1 MPTPSG
7 AEFNPVPAIMG
18 FLGVIVVGGFVGYL
32 YFSITLMVIA
42 RKSNTPNAWLAWIPI
57 GNVFLM
63 CAIGRRPSWWVLL
76 MLIPFVNVFVG
87 VMVWMS
93 IAEARGKPAW
103 AGALVFL
110 PLVGLFVPIYLA
122 MGEATEPDLM
132 AAPAPVG
139 PPVCAKCGTPA
150 ESGEQFCGVCGGPV
164 QAASAAPRIC
174 SACNTPAE
182 GDETFCGNCG
192 QPMSVAV
199 ATTVGAR
206 PRSSAG
212 KLAAVALVM
221 VAFIGLLTAGAGWV
235 AFGRPLSYTPPKR
248 QPPKLPKRM
257 AGTMTEFPVDTK
269 TDAPAR
275 PTSIVTQN
283 FQRGSGRSSQTAQ
296 VPAKWLPPGVSRDS
310 LPRRANSMTSAVYR
324 TGQKT
329 ASATQD
335 EPAGTPAP
343 TSQPPTTTTTAT
355 ATDQTYVHVLDTPPN
370 QPQIAN
376 EIAREVGQATGAAL
390 RGVRVQ
396 SPDGDV
402 YVGSRIQTPQT
413 SVYVLDKQNSDV
425 VIIIYSPDA
434 STKDVADRLAQNV
447 GNGEGLNDYP
457 ETQGSLWTL
466 PPNLP
471 GQLTLEEVNTIT
483 ADDLISEEDL
493 RTIEKEGGAEAQ
505 RLIAQLRQFIPERM
519 TAARYQ
525 DGAQRDWGALVWEY
539 GSPRRAWNN
548 WMLIRWIAGTSM
560 KSVSV
565 LGVDGRYTDVDKDR
579 VMIFQ
584 KGPYL
589 VILTQPADVP
599 VERLVEMAN
608 GFQM

>member
-18 FLGVIVVGGFVGYL
+18 FLGVMVVGGFLGYL

-63 CAIGRRPSWWVLL
+63 CAIGRRPGWWVLL

-87 VMVWMS
+87 MMVWMS

-150 ESGEQFCGVCGGPV
+150 EE
-164 QAASAAPRIC
+164 
-174 SACNTPAE
+174 
-182 GDETFCGNCG
+182 DETFCGNCG
-192 QPMSVAV
+192 QPMPVAV

-248 QPPKLPKRM
+248 QPPKLSKRM

-324 TGQKT
+324 TGQRNGL
-329 ASATQD
+329 A
-335 EPAGTPAP
+335 ETPAP
-343 TSQPPTTTTTAT
+343 TSSQPPTTTTTAT
-355 ATDQTYVHVLDTPPN
+355 TTDQTYVHVLDTPPD
-370 QPQIAN
+370 QPQISS
-376 EIAREVGQATGAAL
+376 EIAREVGRATGAAL

-402 YVGSRIQTPQT
+402 YVGSRIQTPQS

-466 PPNLP
+466 PSDLP

-483 ADDLISEEDL
+483 ADDLISQENL
-493 RTIEKEGGAEAQ
+493 RTIEKEGGAEVQ
-505 RLIAQLRQFIPERM
+505 RLIAQVRQFIPERM

-525 DGAQRDWGALVWEY
+525 DGAQRDWGALVCEY

-548 WMLIRWIAGTSM
+548 WMLIRWTAGTGM

-565 LGVDGRYTDVDKDR
+565 LGVDGRYADVDKDR
-579 VMIFQ
+579 MMIFQ